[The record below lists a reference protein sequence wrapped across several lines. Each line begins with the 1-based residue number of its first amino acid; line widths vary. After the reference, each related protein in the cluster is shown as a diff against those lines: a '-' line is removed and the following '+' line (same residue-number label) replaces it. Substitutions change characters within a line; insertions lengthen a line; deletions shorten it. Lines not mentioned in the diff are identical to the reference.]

1 MGILLFIIGVI
12 IMAVA
17 IGASI
22 GLHEVGHLVPAK
34 KFGVRVPQYM
44 IGFGKTL
51 FSVRRGETEYG
62 FKLIPLGGYISMIG
76 MYPPVPTGQGVRK
89 STTGPFSQL
98 IEDARAV
105 DHERISETDENRVFY
120 KLPIY
125 KRIIIMLGGPV
136 MNLLIGVVCVA
147 ILILGF
153 GSAQPTTTVSSVS
166 QCVKTVS
173 SEQENNATAACAE
186 SDPKAPAAAAG
197 LKAGDVI
204 TRFARQDISSW
215 NQLTDEIKTHANQSV
230 EVTVLRDGKTENLTI
245 EPMLTARPVMNETTG
260 TYEKNEDGSYKTTD
274 VGFIGVS
281 PSTELVPGTAGDILP
296 TVGEQMKSIYSS
308 VLRLPARG
316 FETARV
322 LVTNG
327 ERDVNGPMSVV
338 GVGRIAGEIASTD
351 QINLKEKAATL
362 VSMIGT
368 LNLFLFALN
377 LVPLLPLDGGHV
389 LGALW
394 EGVRKLFARLF
405 GRQNPGPFDAAKLLP
420 LTFVVAGA
428 FGLMSLILITADIF
442 KPITLL

>member
-1 MGILLFIIGVI
+1 MGILLFIVGVI

-62 FKLIPLGGYISMIG
+62 FKMIPLGGYISMIG
-76 MYPPVPTGQGVRK
+76 MYPPAAADKGLRT

-105 DHERISETDENRVFY
+105 DHERIVESDENRVFY

-125 KRIIIMLGGPV
+125 KRIIIMLGGPF
-136 MNLLIGVVCVA
+136 MNLLIGVACVA
-147 ILILGF
+147 VLILGF
-153 GSAQPTTTVSSVS
+153 GNAQPTTTVEAVS
-166 QCVKTVS
+166 QCVKTVAS
-173 SEQENNATAACAE
+173 DQENSSATTCTDK
-186 SDPKAPAAAAG
+186 DPQAPAAAAG
-197 LKAGDVI
+197 LKTGDVI
-204 TRFARQDISSW
+204 TRFAGQEISSW
-215 NQLTDEIKTHANQSV
+215 DQLTDEIKTHANQSV
-230 EVTVLRDGKTENLTI
+230 EVTVLREGKTENLTI
-245 EPMLTARPVMNETTG
+245 EPMLTARPVINEATG
-260 TYEKNEDGSYKTTD
+260 AYEKNEDGSYKTTD

-281 PSTELVPGTAGDILP
+281 PSTELVPGSVGDILP
-296 TVGEQMKSIYSS
+296 TVGQQMKSIYAS
-308 VLRLPARG
+308 VLRLPVRV
-316 FETARV
+316 FETAQV

-327 ERDVNGPMSVV
+327 ERDINGPMSVV

-351 QINLKEKAATL
+351 QINLKEKGATL

-394 EGVRKLFARLF
+394 EGARKVFARMF
-405 GRQNPGPFDAAKLLP
+405 GLKNPGPFDAAKLLP

-428 FGLMSLILITADIF
+428 FGVMSLILITADIF
-442 KPITLL
+442 KPISLL

>member
-76 MYPPVPTGQGVRK
+76 MYPSAPTGQGLRK

-204 TRFARQDISSW
+204 TRFAGQDISSW

-230 EVTVLRDGKTENLTI
+230 DVTVLRDGKTENLTI

-260 TYEKNEDGSYKTTD
+260 AYEKNEDGSYKTTD

-281 PSTELVPGTAGDILP
+281 PSTELVPGTVGDILP

-308 VLRLPARG
+308 VLRLPVRV
-316 FETARV
+316 FETAKV
-322 LVTNG
+322 LVTHG
-327 ERDVNGPMSVV
+327 ERDINGPMSVV

-394 EGVRKLFARLF
+394 EGVRKFFARLL